1 MEENFE
7 YMLKIDVKTSQA
19 ISDLNKSRSLL
30 ADSKDLDKKLSKY
43 IMTKELDERTTTDDI
58 NQLKFN
64 DKNMADKI
72 TKIYKTLEKN
82 VADVKSFSMTKVKM
96 NEIAQSQGQ
105 FKEFMEKFLMT

>member
-1 MEENFE
+1 
-7 YMLKIDVKTSQA
+7 
-19 ISDLNKSRSLL
+19 
-30 ADSKDLDKKLSKY
+30 
-43 IMTKELDERTTTDDI
+43 
-58 NQLKFN
+58 
-64 DKNMADKI
+64 MADKI